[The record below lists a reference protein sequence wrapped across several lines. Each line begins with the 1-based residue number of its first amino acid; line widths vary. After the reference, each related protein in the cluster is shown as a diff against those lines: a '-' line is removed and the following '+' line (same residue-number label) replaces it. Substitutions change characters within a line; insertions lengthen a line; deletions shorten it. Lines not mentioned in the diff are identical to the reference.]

1 MNITKKMILALMAFG
16 VFQLGFAQDST
27 SADPQASA
35 QTEQPQEQKE
45 ALPTNA
51 QETYKDIEKTLG
63 FVPEFLKKYP
73 KEGVTGAWIEMK
85 QLEMGKTNIEAKN
98 KQLIQLAVAG
108 QIPCEYCV
116 VFHGEL
122 AKANG
127 ATEAELAEALALSGS
142 VRSWSTVL
150 NGLSIDKANFK
161 NEVTKIVNGMKSKMA
176 E

>member
-1 MNITKKMILALMAFG
+1 MKKLILALMAFG
-16 VFQLGFAQDST
+16 VFQLGFAQEST
-27 SADPQASA
+27 STTNNAGAAGDQA
-35 QTEQPQEQKE
+35 QEQKE

-63 FVPEFLKKYP
+63 FVPEFMKKYP
-73 KEGVTGAWIEMK
+73 KEGITGAWIEMK
-85 QLEMGKTNIEAKN
+85 QLDMGKTNIEAKN

-116 VFHGEL
+116 IFHSEL

-127 ATEAELAEALALSGS
+127 ATEAEIAEALALSGG
-142 VRSWSTVL
+142 VRSWSTVI
-150 NGLSIDKANFK
+150 NGLNIDKQNFK